1 MTSES
6 PLDGATVVVAIVVVI
21 TSLLKMSSKKPIKS
35 PIARIPRFSRK
46 SEFQIE
52 AEVVFVVVETCV
64 VAATRFG
71 ILIHL

>member
-21 TSLLKMSSKKPIKS
+21 TSFAESEKMSSKKPIKS
-35 PIARIPRFSRK
+35 PIARIPRFSRT

-52 AEVVFVVVETCV
+52 AGDVFVVVETCV
-64 VAATRFG
+64 VAARFG
-71 ILIHL
+71 IL